1 MLQLSGL
8 RALRISAS
16 IQILAFCAAT
26 AIRQRHPFSVVGFF
40 TYNGVPVEFRLIL
53 KNNESALCRLLN
65 LRCDYLNKLRL
76 NCPIFLGSNRTKM
89 NEHELTHMHA
99 YTHTNTQPMVILFSV
114 CDK

>member
-16 IQILAFCAAT
+16 SQILAFCAAT

-40 TYNGVPVEFRLIL
+40 TYNGVPVEFSLIL

-76 NCPIFLGSNRTKM
+76 NCPIPLCIYIYIHIHSYSYMIYKNIYDLYSYSK
-89 NEHELTHMHA
+89 
-99 YTHTNTQPMVILFSV
+99 
-114 CDK
+114 

>member
-1 MLQLSGL
+1 MLVCGAFLVAPLRTVYMLQLSGL

-16 IQILAFCAAT
+16 SQILTFCAAT
-26 AIRQRHPFSVVGFF
+26 AISQRHLFYVVGFF

-76 NCPIFLGSNRTKM
+76 NCPIFFGVKSNKNERT
-89 NEHELTHMHA
+89 
-99 YTHTNTQPMVILFSV
+99 
-114 CDK
+114 